1 MWNANSAL
9 SHEKRH
15 AGRNFS
21 NYDLFKSFEAGQV
34 RLSPGMQ
41 GTPIIVLDL

>member
-1 MWNANSAL
+1 MK
-9 SHEKRH
+9 KRH
-15 AGRNFS
+15 AGRNL
-21 NYDLFKSFEAGQV
+21 NYDLFKSLEAGQV